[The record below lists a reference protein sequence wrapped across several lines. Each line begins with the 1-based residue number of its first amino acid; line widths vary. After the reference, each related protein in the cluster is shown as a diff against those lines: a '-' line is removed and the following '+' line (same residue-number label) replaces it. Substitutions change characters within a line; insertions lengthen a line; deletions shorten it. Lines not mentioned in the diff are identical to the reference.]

1 MSNQS
6 LHSIIQNLPEHL
18 RTDILEA
25 TDVSYLTSLKQS
37 YLKDPDVIA
46 VIDARI
52 ENLTY
57 LVL

>member
-1 MSNQS
+1 MTNQS

-37 YLKDPDVIA
+37 YLKDPEVLS

-57 LVL
+57 LAV

>member
-6 LHSIIQNLPEHL
+6 IHNIIQNLPEHL
-18 RTDILEA
+18 RIDILEA

-37 YLKDPDVIA
+37 YLKDPEVLT

-57 LVL
+57 LAL

>member
-37 YLKDPDVIA
+37 YLKYPDVIA

>member
-37 YLKDPDVIA
+37 YLKDPEVLA

-57 LVL
+57 LAL